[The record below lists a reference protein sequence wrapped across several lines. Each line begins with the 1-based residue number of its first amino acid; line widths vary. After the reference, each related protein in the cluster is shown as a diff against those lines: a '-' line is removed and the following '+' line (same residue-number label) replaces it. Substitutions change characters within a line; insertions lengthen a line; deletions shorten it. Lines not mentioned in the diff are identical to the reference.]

1 MAVDYY
7 SVLGV
12 PKNASADEIKK
23 AFRKQAKKHHPDAN
37 RNDPNAEARFKEVNE
52 AYEVLSDP
60 EKRQQYDAFGANW
73 RNYQQGAD
81 ANPQGGGAYYTQYGG
96 VNVEDFQDIFNAFF
110 RGRTT
115 AGGFG
120 GAQRQAPM
128 RGQDIETPVEISLYE
143 AYHGAERIVTKS
155 DGRKLNVVIPRGAKD
170 GTKVRFAGEGGV
182 GAGGNGDLFL
192 VVKVLDD
199 PKFKREGDDL
209 HTEVEVDVFTAML
222 GGKVNVRTL
231 DGKPTVV
238 TVPPMTQGGQ
248 KLRVSG
254 KGMPRL
260 RQPHQHGDLYARVII
275 TIPTSLTPEQKRKL
289 EELRA
294 LFK

>member
-1 MAVDYY
+1 MAMDYY

-12 PKNASADEIKK
+12 SKNASPDDIKK
-23 AFRKQAKKHHPDAN
+23 AFRKQAKKYHPDAN

-60 EKRQQYDAFGANW
+60 QKRQQYDNFGANW
-73 RNYQQGAD
+73 REYQQGAG
-81 ANPQGGGAYYTQYGG
+81 ANPRGGGAYYTQYGG

-110 RGRTT
+110 RGGTT
-115 AGGFG
+115 GGGFG
-120 GAQRQAPM
+120 GGQRQAPV

-170 GTKVRFAGEGGV
+170 GTKVRFAGEGGSGV
-182 GAGGNGDLFL
+182 GGNGDLYL

-199 PKFKREGDDL
+199 PNIKRDGDDL
-209 HTEVEVDVFTAML
+209 HLEVEVDMFTALL
-222 GGKVNVRTL
+222 GGKVEVRAL
-231 DGKPTVV
+231 DGKPVVV
-238 TVPPMTQGGQ
+238 TVPPMTQGGR
-248 KLRVSG
+248 KLRVVG

-260 RQPHQHGDLYARVII
+260 RQPRQYGDLYARVII
-275 TIPTSLTPEQKRKL
+275 TIPPTLTAEQKRKL

-294 LFK
+294 TFK